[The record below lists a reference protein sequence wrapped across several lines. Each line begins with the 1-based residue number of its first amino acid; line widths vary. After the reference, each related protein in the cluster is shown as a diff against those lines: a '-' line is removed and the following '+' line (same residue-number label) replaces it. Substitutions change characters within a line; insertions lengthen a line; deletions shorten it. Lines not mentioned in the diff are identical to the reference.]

1 LNPWAEAL
9 HEKAGQCV
17 PPLEGELTA
26 PGLGGPVE
34 ILRDRWGVPHIYASN
49 MHDLY
54 FAQGYVVGAERGFQI
69 ELLARLATGRL
80 SELFGELAVPVDR
93 FVRTVG
99 WNRAARKIAAGYDDL
114 SREMSGAL
122 NEGLRFA
129 LESAP
134 APPLECQV
142 LEVDPWIPADETE
155 AAEVGAAFSVF
166 MSWSLSRGWDND
178 LLRAELGA
186 RLGPEAVAMLFPDVP
201 VDPPPVRPGGDGHAA
216 RLALLDQA
224 VLPPSG
230 QGSNNWVVAGRRS
243 VTGKPLLA
251 NDPHL
256 AVACPSLWFQ
266 CHLSA
271 PGIDVVGVAL
281 PVGGGVII
289 GHNDR
294 IAWGF
299 TNTEGDVQDL
309 YLEHLS
315 EDGTRYQVN
324 GSWEPVTVHREEIA
338 VRGRQEPEVL
348 EVRET
353 RHGPILD
360 SYLIGIAEPAVVEGG
375 IRQPYALRWVGLD
388 HGVQPSTVHR
398 MDTARDWN
406 EFRAALEGWACPGQN
421 VVYADVDGNIGYQ
434 LTGLYPV
441 RRRGDGTLPVPGWT
455 DEHEWDGW
463 IPFDQLPR
471 VFNPDE
477 GYVATANARPYDE
490 GYPHN
495 IGHEFLPPF
504 RARRI
509 VQLLTARERHSRES
523 FAEMQRDT
531 VSLPAAMIVPFLLE
545 VEPYDDRQKEAIS
558 LLAEWDHDLSA
569 DSAAAALYQA
579 WCVHLSRTVLLPL
592 LGEELFTHFYGR
604 RQWTTGFHY
613 QVLPNL
619 LAYPAARWFGTDGIE
634 ARDRALRQALDTA
647 LDELT
652 ERLGDEMASWRWG
665 ELHRARFAGRLAVIP
680 DLADLFTAGEVEV
693 GGDEQ
698 TINQGLFEPEWS
710 YEVVVAPSWR
720 QILDVSDWDASVGTH
735 APGQSGHPASPHFR
749 DLVDLWARGEHHPL
763 PFSRGAVEA
772 AAHTTLRLLP
782 AG

>member
-1 LNPWAEAL
+1 MPSF
-9 HEKAGQCV
+9 
-17 PPLEGELTA
+17 EGELRA
-26 PGLGGPVE
+26 PGLQGPVE

-49 MHDLY
+49 IHDLY
-54 FAQGYVVGAERGFQI
+54 FAQGYVLAAERGFQI
-69 ELLARLATGRL
+69 ELLARLALGRL
-80 SELFGELAVPVDR
+80 SEVFGELTLPVDR

-99 WNRAARKIAAGYDDL
+99 WNRAAHRIAARRDDL
-114 SREMSGAL
+114 SREIEGAIHA
-122 NEGLRFA
+122 GGRFA

-142 LEVDPWIPADETE
+142 LEVEPWAPADEEE
-155 AAEVGAAFSVF
+155 AGIVGAAFAVF
-166 MSWSLSRGWDND
+166 MAWSLSRGWDND
-178 LLRAELGA
+178 LLRAELAA
-186 RLGPEAVAMLFPDVP
+186 RLGPDVVPMLFPDVP
-201 VDPPPVRPGGDGHAA
+201 IEQAPVRPGGDGHAA
-216 RLALLDQA
+216 RLALLERA

-230 QGSNNWVVAGRRS
+230 QGSNNWVVSGKRS

-251 NDPHL
+251 DDPHL
-256 AVACPSLWFQ
+256 AVACPSLWFE

-271 PGIDVVGVAL
+271 PGVDVAGIAL
-281 PVGGGVII
+281 PLGGGVVI

-309 YLEHLS
+309 YLERLS
-315 EDGTRYQVN
+315 DDGTKYEAN
-324 GSWEPVTVHREEIA
+324 GSWEPLVVHREEIA
-338 VRGRQEPEVL
+338 VRGRDEPEVL

-375 IRQPYALRWVGLD
+375 IKQPYALRWVGLED
-388 HGVQPSTVHR
+388 GVQPSTIHR
-398 MDTARDWN
+398 LDTARNWD
-406 EFRAALEGWACPGQN
+406 EFRAALEGWTCPGQN

-434 LTGLYPV
+434 LTGKYPI
-441 RRRGDGTLPVPGWT
+441 RRAGDGTLPVPGWN

-463 IPFDQLPR
+463 IPYEELPR
-471 VFNPDE
+471 AFNPE
-477 GYVATANARPYDE
+477 VGYIATANHRPYDE
-490 GYPHN
+490 SYRHN

-509 VQLLTARERHSRES
+509 VQLLTSRERHSRET
-523 FAEMQRDT
+523 FAAMQRDT
-531 VSLPAAMIVPFLLE
+531 MSLPAQLITPYLLE
-545 VEPYDDRQKEAIS
+545 VEPEDDRQKQAIA
-558 LLAEWDHDLSA
+558 LLGEWDHDLGI
-569 DSAAAALYQA
+569 DSAPAAIYQA

-619 LAYPAARWFGTDGIE
+619 LAFPTATWFGADGIE
-634 ARDRALRQALDTA
+634 ARDRALRQALDAA

-652 ERLGDEMASWRWG
+652 SRLGDEMTAWRWG
-665 ELHRARFAGRLAVIP
+665 ALHRARFAGRLAIIP
-680 DLADLFTAGEVEV
+680 DLSEMLTAGEVEL

-698 TINQGLFEPEWS
+698 TINQGLFEPGWS

-720 QILDVSDWDASVGTH
+720 QILDVSDWDASVGVH

-749 DLVDLWARGEHHPL
+749 DQVERWARVDHHPL
-763 PFSRGAVEA
+763 PFSRQAVEA
-772 AAHTTLRLLP
+772 AAETTLRLLP
-782 AG
+782 T